1 MTQCS
6 LSKASTRA
14 GRVDRR
20 WNVSE
25 CTWDG
30 RHSLCLGSH
39 ARAAGI
45 QARLRAVAASRD
57 GWTQQRAEVGSCLLG
72 SLPSS
77 GRRDGRAAP
86 ALGLGGSKCRLKS
99 QAAARCVKLLAWHLL
114 EARLPLNAW
123 VEPDAASCLLVL
135 SEQVRA
141 TDVSGGSKRL
151 QESSEGCSRYCSR
164 P

>member
-1 MTQCS
+1 MGRNRELKSALVCWG
-6 LSKASTRA
+6 RCHPRVVGMA
-14 GRVDRR
+14 GRHRR
-20 WNVSE
+20 WD
-25 CTWDG
+25 W
-30 RHSLCLGSH
+30 
-39 ARAAGI
+39 
-45 QARLRAVAASRD
+45 AVASAAS
-57 GWTQQRAEVGSCLLG
+57 
-72 SLPSS
+72 SL
-77 GRRDGRAAP
+77 
-86 ALGLGGSKCRLKS
+86 RL
-99 QAAARCVKLLAWHLL
+99 AARCVKLLAWHLL